1 MASAEEYAKWIVD
14 NSDKKGTEEFNTVAQ
29 AYQAA
34 KGQTPQAAQQSSSGP
49 TPVNAG
55 LGSLGANLLGLPVD
69 TAQNVY
75 NLGKAAIGVAS
86 GRPQDFP
93 LVEGTPGGSESI
105 KAMMRVM
112 AQKTGMQGLSPD
124 NPAPGNAPAS
134 LAYEAVSR
142 GAGIPSLTAP
152 ALGSMMAENTLG
164 PQYAGLGTM
173 APGAAVQA
181 ARAAAVAPRNAVAG
195 QVNRAFESPYA
206 QQGLQN
212 EAASGMTLTPG
223 QVTGNPALLVA
234 ENAARQSFY
243 TRSKVLKMD
252 QRVAMQA
259 IDKVNNLADEI
270 SVNKYSPGAMG
281 ETLQNALSGTV
292 RKIDTLRDESAKINY
307 GLVRQLGGDEPI
319 ITYGNTAGELNKI
332 ISEYKN
338 VAGADAEKITAQA
351 TRMLDRVTKP
361 MESQLPTNAQEYQ
374 AYLKTQGQIVPKTV
388 TVDEAMKTRRFY
400 SKAAAGSG
408 NVFDEV
414 APNLNR
420 ELASRLA
427 KAADTDFQVNGNGP
441 VYDALKKAN
450 QDYAA
455 HTQSIEY
462 VQTSILGKLLGKDV
476 ADAAM
481 SGGTG
486 NTIAGETVAQKML
499 KMHPTEAETVSN
511 ILAQHAPNVLVDAKA
526 YLIRDALAKGMD
538 IKASAGANTI
548 PLSYAKFIENLP
560 KTDYL
565 RAMRFSAK
573 EIGDIKSTIDAM
585 ERAGDRTGYNQSQT
599 AVISG
604 FYNDLKSLASVSV
617 RGGLSVAG
625 QAAGLNKIADAMAT
639 PDGRA
644 ALRTIVTPGVPEKR
658 VQQAVAIV
666 LNMKQPQQQ
675 APAQQP
681 QQQAQTQPQMPVN
694 VGGSMGTGSE
704 DLARRQAQFGDERA
718 IQMLLEN
725 RLGRIAR

>member
-29 AYQAA
+29 AYQTA
-34 KGQTPQAAQQSSSGP
+34 KGQPQQESVPRSSSM
-49 TPVNAG
+49 PVNAG
-55 LGSLGANLLGLPVD
+55 LASLSANLLGLPVD
-69 TAQNVY
+69 TAQGAY

-86 GRPQDFP
+86 GRPQNFP

-105 KAMMRVM
+105 KAMLRVL
-112 AQKTGMQGLSPD
+112 AQKTGIQGFSPD
-124 NPAPGNAPAS
+124 NPSPGNAPGT

-142 GAGIPSLTAP
+142 GAGIPGLTAP
-152 ALGSMMAENTLG
+152 ALGSMAAENTLG
-164 PQYAGLGTM
+164 PQYAGLGAM
-173 APGAAVQA
+173 APSAAV
-181 ARAAAVAPRNAVAG
+181 RAGRSAAVVPRNVAAG
-195 QVNRAFESPYA
+195 QVNKAFESPYA
-206 QQGLQN
+206 QQGL
-212 EAASGMTLTPG
+212 ESESASGMTLTPG

-243 TRSKVLKMD
+243 TRSKVLKLD

-281 ETLQNALSGTV
+281 ETIQNALSGTV
-292 RKIDTLRDESAKINY
+292 RKIDSLRDESAKINY
-307 GLVRQLGGDEPI
+307 GLVRKLGGDEPI

-332 ISEYKN
+332 IGEYKN

-361 MESQLPTNAQEYQ
+361 AEMPLPTNAKEYQ
-374 AYLKTQGQIVPKTV
+374 AYLSIQGQTVPKTV
-388 TVDEAMKTRRFY
+388 TVDEAMRTRRFY

-420 ELASRLA
+420 ELAARLA
-427 KAADTDFQVNGNGP
+427 KAADTDFQVDGNGP

-455 HTQSIEY
+455 HTRSIEY

-499 KMHPTEAETVSN
+499 KMHPSEAETVSN

-526 YLIRDALAKGMD
+526 FLIRDALGKGMD

-560 KTDYL
+560 KTEYL

-573 EIGDIKSTIDAM
+573 EIGDIRSTIDAM

-617 RGGLSVAG
+617 RGGLSVIG

-639 PDGRA
+639 TEGRA
-644 ALRTIVTPGVPEKR
+644 ALRTIVTPGVSENR
-658 VQQAVAIV
+658 VQQAVVIV
-666 LNMKQPQQQ
+666 LNMRQQQ
-675 APAQQP
+675 PAPVQTQQQSIQQP
-681 QQQAQTQPQMPVN
+681 SVMQGVR
-694 VGGSMGTGSE
+694 G
-704 DLARRQAQFGDERA
+704 
-718 IQMLLEN
+718 
-725 RLGRIAR
+725 